1 MFSLLARKRSR
12 GGQEMSAGDPIN
24 LPAEMREEVF
34 NYLSRRELLDACLVS
49 STWNELIGNSIV
61 FKKKV
66 PIAIHPWSRKK
77 PKKPKYINNSIR
89 NYDTFSISNFEAGP
103 EVIFFS
109 SKIWKRVSIQ
119 IEIFPS
125 KAEYIKY
132 LKYFSKNV
140 RDLKILSTH
149 IATTDSTEKLSL
161 PCLEVLEFSSV
172 PVMAVEPF
180 VSCHNHLKSLYLK
193 YMYESPFNAEIMT
206 STIIQLFELNNTIKD
221 LELHAD
227 VSNELFKKDI
237 SDNVHF
243 ELKTLTLCSDYDRAR
258 DDIVQDN
265 MLKFIKSQA
274 KSVEHLK
281 FVFRH
286 HPEHNQ
292 ANHWFVNP
300 RGRSNPEGKD
310 FLIILKMW
318 NDMKKLKKLAI
329 RFMKPCEITEEEPE
343 LLKSLQQNLNINELH
358 IQFDKCNQN
367 LPWKY
372 LKAIIK
378 ASPNVGS
385 LKIRYLS
392 RDLLN
397 FLALNMFKLKFVD
410 CDTFENGTL
419 SYYDT
424 MKTSGGS
431 LNSFIVIKGFEN
443 EPVQLINNDIF
454 DDDIQLWRLAYDF
467 ENADIL

>member
-1 MFSLLARKRSR
+1 MFSILTKKRPR
-12 GGQEMSAGDPIN
+12 GGQEIVQGDPIN
-24 LPAEMREEVF
+24 LPPEMREEIF

-49 STWNELIGNSIV
+49 STWNELIGSSDA

-66 PIAIHPWSRKK
+66 SIAIHPWSRKK

-89 NYDTFSISNFEAGP
+89 SYDNFSISNFEAGP
-103 EVIFFS
+103 EVIFLS
-109 SKIWKRVSIQ
+109 SKVWKRASIQ

-125 KAEYIKY
+125 KADYIKY
-132 LKYFSKNV
+132 LKFFSENI

-149 IATTDSTEKLSL
+149 IATTDSIEKLTL
-161 PCLEVLEFSSV
+161 PYLEVLEFSSV

-180 VSCHNHLKSLYLK
+180 VSCHNKLKSLYLK
-193 YMYESPFNAEIMT
+193 YMYESPFNAELMT
-206 STIIQLFELNNTIKD
+206 STLIKLFELNNTIKD

-237 SDNVHF
+237 SDNVNF
-243 ELKTLTLCSDYDRAR
+243 QLKTLTLCSDYDRAR
-258 DDIVQDN
+258 DDVIQDN
-265 MLKFIKSQA
+265 ILKFIKSQA
-274 KSVEHLK
+274 NSVEHLK

-310 FLIILKMW
+310 FLMVIKMW

-329 RFMKPCEITEEEPE
+329 RFMKACEITEEEPE
-343 LLKSLQQNLNINELH
+343 LLKNMLPNINIIELH
-358 IQFDKCNQN
+358 IQFDKYNED

-378 ASPNVGS
+378 ASPNVEVI
-385 LKIRYLS
+385 KIRHLS
-392 RDLLN
+392 SDLLS
-397 FLALNMFKLKFVD
+397 FLALNLIKLKLVN
-410 CDTFENGTL
+410 CDTFDNGAL
-419 SYYDT
+419 NYYDL
-424 MKTSGGS
+424 MKTSEKK

-443 EPVQLINNDIF
+443 ELVQINGLDDPILNEREGIIF
-454 DDDIQLWRLAYDF
+454 EFHDYL
-467 ENADIL
+467 